1 MLNNSVHPLFVG
13 TLGIVGINTTEA
25 VVTESALSVILQIII
40 ALSTLLKLY
49 IDYKEKNN
57 NKNNQENG

>member
-1 MLNNSVHPLFVG
+1 MLNNSIHPLFVG

-25 VVTESALSVILQIII
+25 VLSESALSIILQIII

-49 IDYKEKNN
+49 IDYKEKNK
-57 NKNNQENG
+57 NKNQENG